1 MNIEALENRIR
12 PYYEAQ
18 DSGHDWAHIKRVV
31 RTATQLAIATNAD
44 INIVQPAAYLHDI
57 VNIPKDHP
65 DRSRA
70 SELAGEKAIKI
81 LRELQFEEKYFSQ
94 IQQAIIE
101 HSYSKGLKP
110 SSLEAACVQDADRLD
125 ALGAIGILRCCSV
138 NTMLKSQ
145 FYDPE
150 DPFASKRELNDKKWM
165 LDHYEV
171 KLFKLADTLVTEPA
185 KKEAQSRVAFMRNFL
200 SQLKSEI

>member
-1 MNIEALENRIR
+1 VNIEILEDRIR

-31 RTATQLAIATNAD
+31 RLATQLANASQAEL
-44 INIVQPAAYLHDI
+44 NIVLPAAYLHDI

-70 SELAGEKAIKI
+70 SELAGDKAIKI
-81 LRELQFEEKYFSQ
+81 LSELKFEEKYFSQ
-94 IQQAIIE
+94 IRQAIIE

-110 SSLEAACVQDADRLD
+110 TSIEAACVQDADRLD

-138 NTMLKSQ
+138 NTLLKSR

-150 DPFASKRELNDKKWM
+150 DPFASIRELDDKKWM

-171 KLFKLADTLVTEPA
+171 KLFKLADTLVTDSA
-185 KKEAQSRVAFMRNFL
+185 KQEAKNRVAFMRNFL
-200 SQLKSEI
+200 SQLASEI

>member
-1 MNIEALENRIR
+1 MNIEILEDRIR

-31 RTATQLAIATNAD
+31 RLATQLANASQAEL
-44 INIVQPAAYLHDI
+44 NIVLPAAYLHDI

-70 SELAGEKAIKI
+70 SELAGDKAIKI
-81 LRELQFEEKYFSQ
+81 LSELKFEEKYFSQ
-94 IQQAIIE
+94 IRQAIIE

-110 SSLEAACVQDADRLD
+110 TSIEAACVQDADRLD

-138 NTMLKSQ
+138 NTLLKSR

-150 DPFASKRELNDKKWM
+150 DPFASIRELDDKKWM

-171 KLFKLADTLVTEPA
+171 KLFKLADTLVTDSA
-185 KKEAQSRVAFMRNFL
+185 KQEAKNRVAFMRNFL
-200 SQLKSEI
+200 SQLASEI